1 MKLLDVNVWLA
12 ASWARHRHH
21 EAVKQ
26 WVDQQEDELA
36 FCRVTHMA
44 LLRLMTNP
52 AVTGRDALSRREAWD
67 AVDQLTS
74 DPRVRLLAEP
84 ETLLPLW
91 KALSKKDDRSHL
103 LWTDDYLAAFA
114 QAIDAELVTL
124 DGEFRRRYPAVQ
136 VIDLVERS
144 ARRG

>member
-21 EAVKQ
+21 EVAKR

-52 AVTGRDALSRREAWD
+52 AITGRDALSRREAWD
-67 AVDQLTS
+67 AVDALMAHW
-74 DPRVRLLAEP
+74 RVRFLSEP
-84 ETLLPLW
+84 ETLVPLW
-91 KALSKKDDRSHL
+91 KAFSKKDDHDHL

-114 QAIDAELVTL
+114 QAADADLVTL
-124 DGEFRRRYPAVQ
+124 DSGFRTRYPAVR
-136 VIDLVERS
+136 VIDLLQ
-144 ARRG
+144 

>member
-21 EAVKQ
+21 EVAKR
-26 WVDQQEDELA
+26 WVNQQEDVLA

-67 AVDQLTS
+67 VVDQLMADS
-74 DPRVRLLAEP
+74 RVRLLSEP

-91 KALSKKDDRSHL
+91 KAFSKKDDRNHL

-114 QAIDAELVTL
+114 QAADAELATL
-124 DGEFRRRYPAVQ
+124 GGVFRTRYPAVR
-136 VIDLVERS
+136 VVDLLQ
-144 ARRG
+144 

>member
-21 EAVKQ
+21 EVVKR
-26 WVDQQEDELA
+26 WVNQQDDDLA
-36 FCRVTHMA
+36 FCRVTHLA

-52 AVTGRDALSRREAWD
+52 AVTGSDALSRRDAWD
-67 AVDQLTS
+67 AADQLMTDS
-74 DPRVRLLAEP
+74 RVRFLSEP
-84 ETLLPLW
+84 ETLLPLL
-91 KALSKKDDRSHL
+91 KAFSKKDDRNHL

-124 DGEFRRRYPAVQ
+124 DGVFRRRYTAVR
-136 VIDLVERS
+136 VVDLLH
-144 ARRG
+144 